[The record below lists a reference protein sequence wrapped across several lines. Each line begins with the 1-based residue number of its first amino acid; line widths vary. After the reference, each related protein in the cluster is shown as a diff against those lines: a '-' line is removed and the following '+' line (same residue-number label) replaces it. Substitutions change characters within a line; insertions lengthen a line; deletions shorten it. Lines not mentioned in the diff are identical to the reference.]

1 MRILLVTFTEYLPF
15 AFTQVL
21 NPELE
26 YCAIVVDEPDIAKRM
41 LAKVPPIRD
50 RIFPFYEL
58 KECVENNYYDFV
70 LLIAT
75 FDFNEINA
83 DILRNLKEYGL
94 PNEKFVEISFYPNFN
109 FQVERALRYYKE
121 HVQDFE
127 MFATGASRIRHALIP
142 KFFKRKIFN
151 FGCDGEDIYYHYKIA
166 NEVMRLGGGRLSMR

>member
-1 MRILLVTFTEYLPF
+1 MRVLLVTFTEYLPS
-15 AFTQVL
+15 ALLQVL
-21 NPELE
+21 NPDLE
-26 YCAIVVDEPDIAKRM
+26 YCAIVVDEPEVAKKM
-41 LAKVPPIRD
+41 FANVPPLRD
-50 RIFPFYEL
+50 KIFPFYEL

-75 FDFNEINA
+75 FEINA

-94 PNEKFVEISFYPNFN
+94 PNEKFVEISFHPNFN

-142 KFFKRKIFN
+142 KLF
-151 FGCDGEDIYYHYKIA
+151 
-166 NEVMRLGGGRLSMR
+166 